1 MLTRKRA
8 CAWEA
13 NLFLALLW
21 LGRRGK
27 KQLMENIYNNKTIR
41 AYLPASVKGM
51 DMGSV
56 NTSIC
61 RPA

>member
-1 MLTRKRA
+1 
-8 CAWEA
+8 
-13 NLFLALLW
+13 
-21 LGRRGK
+21 
-27 KQLMENIYNNKTIR
+27 MENIYNNKTIR

-61 RPA
+61 RAA

>member
-1 MLTRKRA
+1 VLIRKRA

-27 KQLMENIYNNKTIR
+27 K
-41 AYLPASVKGM
+41 
-51 DMGSV
+51 
-56 NTSIC
+56 
-61 RPA
+61 